1 MSINVNDKNLGHA
14 TAYAYYKAGGGTMTE
29 AEFTE
34 FMADFGTA
42 SQTAVEAA
50 QAALASKN
58 AAQTAATTATNKASE
73 ATTAATTATN
83 KAAEAQ
89 ADADAAA
96 LDASQALSAASTA
109 TTKATEAT
117 TAAATA
123 TSAKTDAVAANT
135 AAQSAKT
142 AAQTAQT
149 GAETAAASVQSSAAQ
164 IATNT
169 EDIAQLKSELT
180 TFVGCEY
187 LTFTNGKYIKT
198 NLNVGDLVDLTP
210 VTGYNTNN
218 YAIVDVQEGDR
229 FTINATG
236 GNTGRLWCFVDSTNH
251 LISVSDANVTASDLV
266 LVAPEYASKLIINP
280 VTGYGDIFIG
290 ENLNKAINK
299 LLSADSTINMSI
311 ALTGAGVKYP
321 TPASMDMFEKIVF
334 DTDIGYAPQ
343 GIAVYNGIAYVSNGA
358 TPPLN
363 VITEINL
370 LDGTFAKHTISG
382 LVSGGNSVS
391 IDPQNNVL
399 YVASHNDRGLVNI
412 VDMNTWSMLGTARM
426 SNIGE
431 APEPNIVYDPSER
444 CFYNY
449 GITKIYK
456 LDETFKTIKEI
467 PLQLTQNNYPLA
479 KPGTTQ
485 GFGYDG
491 TFFYIP
497 RSEVY
502 DVYGSSYT
510 FVFNKNGEFIKYYRG
525 LHKEI
530 EEYAY
535 DLATGKSYACYAYSA
550 TGWITEFMTDS
561 GWLNLCDYLVS
572 GIESTTPATNVDSA
586 NSTAKIRVKDGM
598 VTLKGYLKVNASATT
613 NVIAYLDARFAPMV
627 GATAILRQTDSATFT
642 NVTEFPCEISF
653 LNPYTVPDFRYM
665 GSPIRGSQTGFI
677 WFDGVCLPYGRRTDN
692 QGMS

>member
-1 MSINVNDKNLGHA
+1 MATIDKKIGLVIGPQGPQGPQGNTGPQGATGATGATPNLTIGTVTTLEPDASATASITGTAEDPVLNLGIPRGQ
-14 TAYAYYKAGGGTMTE
+14 TGEVTE
-29 AEFTE
+29 EEFT
-34 FMADFGTA
+34 
-42 SQTAVEAA
+42 
-50 QAALASKN
+50 
-58 AAQTAATTATNKASE
+58 
-73 ATTAATTATN
+73 
-83 KAAEAQ
+83 
-89 ADADAAA
+89 
-96 LDASQALSAASTA
+96 
-109 TTKATEAT
+109 
-117 TAAATA
+117 
-123 TSAKTDAVAANT
+123 
-135 AAQSAKT
+135 
-142 AAQTAQT
+142 
-149 GAETAAASVQSSAAQ
+149 
-164 IATNT
+164 
-169 EDIAQLKSELT
+169 QLKEDLS
-180 TFVGCEY
+180 TFAGCEFI
-187 LTFTNGKYIKT
+187 TFTNGKYIKT

-218 YAIVDVQEGDR
+218 YAILDVQEGDR

-236 GNTGRLWCFVDSTNH
+236 GNAGRLWCFIDSTNH
-251 LISVSDANVTASDLV
+251 LISVSASNATVSDFV
-266 LVAPEYASKLIINP
+266 LVAPEYASKLILNP
-280 VTGYGDIFIG
+280 VTGYGNIFIG
-290 ENLNKAINK
+290 ENLNKAVNK
-299 LLSADSTINMSI
+299 LLSADTTINMSI

-321 TPASMDMFEKIVF
+321 TPANMDMFEKIVF

-370 LDGTFAKHTISG
+370 LDGTFVKHTIDG

-391 IDPQNNVL
+391 IDPQNKIL

-426 SNIGE
+426 ANIGS

-456 LDETFKTIKEI
+456 LDETFTTIKEI

-479 KPGTTQ
+479 KPGTAQ

-525 LHKEI
+525 LHKEV

-550 TGWITEFMTDS
+550 TGWITEFVTDS
-561 GWLNLCDYLVS
+561 GWLNLCDYLVA
-572 GIESTTPATNVDSA
+572 GIESTTPATNIDVS
-586 NSTAKIRVKDGM
+586 NSTAKIRIKDGM
-598 VTLKGYLKVNASATT
+598 VTLKGYLKVNESATT
-613 NVIAYLDARFAPMV
+613 NVIAYLDARLAPIV
-627 GATAILRQTDSATFT
+627 GATAILRQTESATFT
-642 NVTEFPCEISF
+642 NVTEFLCEVSF
-653 LNPYTVPDFRYM
+653 FNPYNAPDFRYM

>member
-1 MSINVNDKNLGHA
+1 MSAITKDLGIV
-14 TAYAYYKAGGGTMTE
+14 TAYGYAVSKGYTGTEEEFAELMASYATVAESAAQSATTATEKAE
-29 AEFTE
+29 QA
-34 FMADFGTA
+34 A
-42 SQTAVEAA
+42 QAVLDAVAAKEAA
-50 QAALASKN
+50 QAAQS
-58 AAQTAATTATNKASE
+58 
-73 ATTAATTATN
+73 
-83 KAAEAQ
+83 
-89 ADADAAA
+89 
-96 LDASQALSAASTA
+96 
-109 TTKATEAT
+109 
-117 TAAATA
+117 
-123 TSAKTDAVAANT
+123 

-142 AAQTAQT
+142 SAESAASSASTSATNAASSASTASTKASEAAASATSASGSATTAQAAQTA
-149 GAETAAASVQSSAAQ
+149 AETAQSKAEDAQEAAEQAADELSAEVAQ
-164 IATNT
+164 IETNKN
-169 EDIAQLKSELT
+169 DIANLKSDLSEFT
-180 TFVGCEY
+180 GCEY

-210 VTGYNTNN
+210 VAGYSTNN

-229 FTINATG
+229 ITINATG
-236 GNTGRLWCFVDSTNH
+236 GNAGRLWCFIDSTNH
-251 LISVSDANVTASDLV
+251 LISVSAPNTTVSDFV
-266 LVAPEYASKLIINP
+266 LVAPEYASKLILNP
-280 VTGYGDIFIG
+280 VTGYGNIFIG
-290 ENLNKAINK
+290 ENLNKAVNK
-299 LLSADSTINMSI
+299 LLSADTTINMSI
-311 ALTGAGVKYP
+311 TLTGAGVKYP

-370 LDGTFAKHTISG
+370 LDGTFVKHTISG

-391 IDPQNNVL
+391 IDPQNNIL

-412 VDMNTWSMLGTARM
+412 VDLNTWSMLGTARM
-426 SNIGE
+426 ANIGT
-431 APEPNIVYDPSER
+431 APEPNIVYDPSEK

-456 LDETFKTIKEI
+456 LDETFTTIKEI

-479 KPGTTQ
+479 KPGTAQ

-535 DLATGKSYACYAYSA
+535 DFATGKSYACYAYSA
-550 TGWITEFMTDS
+550 TGWITEFVSDS
-561 GWLNLCDYLVS
+561 GWLNVCDYMVT
-572 GIESTTPATNVDSA
+572 GVESTTPATNIDSV
-586 NSTAKIRVKDGM
+586 NSTAKMRIKDGIISF
-598 VTLKGYLKVNASATT
+598 KGYLKVDSSAAT
-613 NVIAYLDARFAPMV
+613 NVIAYLDARFAPML
-627 GATAILRQTDSATFT
+627 GATAILRQTTTPTFQ
-642 NVTEFPCEISF
+642 NATEFICDVAF

-677 WFDGVCLPYGRRTDN
+677 WFDGVCLPYGRCTDN
-692 QGMS
+692 QGLS